1 MFPHFCACSLE
12 FQGHQVPGQT
22 CALLSSCVRIGK
34 SQRKV
39 IFEGASSVKGVIADL
54 AIISISQ
61 LEFLNTSLI
70 LIIDIII
77 KEAIIF
83 IYQPITR

>member
-1 MFPHFCACSLE
+1 
-12 FQGHQVPGQT
+12 
-22 CALLSSCVRIGK
+22 VRIGK

-54 AIISISQ
+54 AVISISQ

>member
-1 MFPHFCACSLE
+1 MPDSACAS
-12 FQGHQVPGQT
+12 
-22 CALLSSCVRIGK
+22 LSSCGRVGK

-39 IFEGASSVKGVIADL
+39 IFEGISSAKGVIADL
-54 AIISISQ
+54 TVISISQ

-70 LIIDIII
+70 LIIDITI

-83 IYQPITR
+83 IY